1 MIYQNKAL
9 DTPGHFGWPQS
20 TEAKFE
26 ESMSTDNYLAVDESS
41 SQPVERAS
49 KFTSRWAIP
58 RVEPL
63 EQPKRSRK
71 RRQINNIVL
80 LFIIYVFKQ
89 AKNSMVSRRLR
100 VKYRSMAAQRVSKRK
115 RKS

>member
-1 MIYQNKAL
+1 
-9 DTPGHFGWPQS
+9 
-20 TEAKFE
+20 
-26 ESMSTDNYLAVDESS
+26 MSTSNYLAVEESS
-41 SQPVERAS
+41 SLPVERAS

-58 RVEPL
+58 RAESL

-89 AKNSMVSRRLR
+89 AKRSMVSRRLR
-100 VKYRSMAAQRVSKRK
+100 VKYRSMVE
-115 RKS
+115 RKSIR

>member
-1 MIYQNKAL
+1 
-9 DTPGHFGWPQS
+9 
-20 TEAKFE
+20 
-26 ESMSTDNYLAVDESS
+26 MSTSNYLAVEESS
-41 SQPVERAS
+41 SLPVERAS

-58 RVEPL
+58 RAESL

-89 AKNSMVSRRLR
+89 AKRSMVSRRLR
-100 VKYRSMAAQRVSKRK
+100 VKYRSMAARNRSKY
-115 RKS
+115 